1 MKNTLVKPFIRKA
14 QKSDFKAFYNLYKK
28 FEREY
33 EEIAYEPFVKK
44 TKKQLKKEYML
55 EDIKKEL
62 IRLGREKDYR
72 DPRMVYYV
80 SDKTKVDGSV
90 DEDMARSLSGQGAVA
105 ALEAP
110 LSILEDMFS
119 KQSQF

>member
-62 IRLGREKDYR
+62 FYMAFINNKLVGYLEGILRNSKTGYISDLFVLNRL
-72 DPRMVYYV
+72 
-80 SDKTKVDGSV
+80 S
-90 DEDMARSLSGQGAVA
+90 SLIIV
-105 ALEAP
+105 LIFIVF
-110 LSILEDMFS
+110 L
-119 KQSQF
+119 QSNKK